1 MANVQHTVSGAGAPS
16 VKPPSLG
23 AHYTD
28 TTTGKRWISSGIST
42 IDDWGDPLPEALR
55 IVDDSAL
62 EMTLAVDVS
71 MTVWR
76 TNSAGVRSL
85 NLPKVTK
92 PGAYEFVLVLE
103 NGSSSD
109 RNVRINNAG
118 DVGAVIETTTLV
130 SRAGTATYFRWSC
143 WQGQNP
149 NSTPTY
155 WQVLEQA
162 YYTDPPARYS
172 ELNDASGAGSTMV
185 LTGEFSRYVWNWS
198 QNVARTLLLAPLSMS
213 IPLDFY
219 REIELIVW
227 NQTAQAQTINIDTT
241 QALPLVGHPTLPVPA
256 SSCLVFKL
264 AYFVGLA
271 QYRWTLVSTH
281 TL

>member
-1 MANVQHTVSGAGAPS
+1 MANIQHTVTGAGAPAT
-16 VKPPSLG
+16 KPPSIG

-28 TTTGKRWISSGIST
+28 TTTGKRWISSGAST
-42 IDDWGDPLPEALR
+42 VDDWGDPLPPAQR
-55 IVDDSAL
+55 IVDDATL
-62 EMTLAVDVS
+62 EITLDLDVS

-76 TNSAGVRSL
+76 TNAAGVRSL
-85 NLPKVTK
+85 KLPKVTK

-103 NGSSSD
+103 NGSGSD

-130 SRAGTATYFRWSC
+130 SRAGTATYFRLTC

-155 WQVLEQA
+155 WKILEQK

-172 ELNDASGAGSTMV
+172 ELNDSGGAGATLM
-185 LTGEFSRYVWNWS
+185 LTGEFSRYLWNWG
-198 QNVARTLLLAPLSMS
+198 QNISRTLLLAPLWMS
-213 IPLDFY
+213 LPLDFY
-219 REIELIVW
+219 TEIELIVW

-241 QALPLVGHPTLPVPA
+241 QALPLIDHATLPVPA
-256 SSCLVFKL
+256 SSCVSFKL